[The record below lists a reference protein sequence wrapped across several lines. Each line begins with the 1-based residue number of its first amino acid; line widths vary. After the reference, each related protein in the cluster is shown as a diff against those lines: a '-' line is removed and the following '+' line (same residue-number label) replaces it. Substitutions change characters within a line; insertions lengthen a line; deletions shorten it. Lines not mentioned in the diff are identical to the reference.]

1 MKHVLSLSLLLATAS
16 LSAQSFEWTT
26 KEKTPVAHPKE
37 VQVADQTSQVD
48 RQTGLAGVYTP
59 DAQGTQTAY
68 GETYNPKEMTGS
80 HAALPLGTLLRV
92 TNTENGKT
100 VVVRVTDRGKE
111 CADCL
116 ITLSA
121 VAAEELGIQSPSP
134 VSLERSGFSN
144 WNPAPPAPHTAAPLT
159 YSPSSA
165 TVAPAPTTLEEV
177 PSPAKPSVITREVDP
192 APATYNRYPAIARPS
207 EAVASAD
214 QIGVT
219 PPSPTVP
226 GRQEARGGSAVSAP
240 TPEAAPAAVEGDYS
254 IQLAAYSNEAYAL
267 KRVTELKDQGVT
279 DVYYRAVTK
288 PDGEVINRVYSGT
301 FGNVTDAQAAARV
314 IQGKFNIAGIV
325 AKM

>member
-1 MKHVLSLSLLLATAS
+1 MKHILAISLFLTTAS
-16 LSAQSFEWTT
+16 LSAQTFEWTS
-26 KEKTPVAHPKE
+26 KEKATAAHPKE
-37 VQVADQTSQVD
+37 VQAAAQLAAD
-48 RQTGLAGVYTP
+48 RQTGLAGVYTSE
-59 DAQGTQTAY
+59 AEGTQTAY
-68 GETYNPKEMTGS
+68 GETYDGTKMTGS
-80 HAALPLGTLLRV
+80 HGALPLGTLLRV

-111 CADCL
+111 CVDCL

-121 VAAEELGIQSPSP
+121 VAAEELGIDSPSP

-144 WNPAPPAPHTAAPLT
+144 WNPAPGAPAPVTYAP
-159 YSPSSA
+159 A
-165 TVAPAPTTLEEV
+165 TLKAVTPAPTTLEEV

-192 APATYNRYPAIARPS
+192 APATYNRYPEVARPS
-207 EAVASAD
+207 AALTTAD
-214 QIGVT
+214 QAPVT

-226 GRQEARGGSAVSAP
+226 GRQEARGGSIA
-240 TPEAAPAAVEGDYS
+240 TPAAASPVAEEGEYS

-267 KRVTELKDQGVT
+267 RRVNELKEQGIT
-279 DVYYRAVTK
+279 DAYYRAVTK

-301 FGNVTDAQAAARV
+301 FASVTDAQDAARV